1 MFMIQRKR
9 SENPASLLA
18 RMRSEQ
24 KIMNK
29 PYVHDTTDRGGR
41 MFVKRAAELKLL
53 EEQYAS
59 NGSNLVI
66 LYGRKGMGKTSL
78 ITEFLSEKKTAYY
91 YEGMECEDQLQ
102 LLLLTQRL
110 KSEEHSAPPKEYSR
124 LFTELVTEE
133 GVKTILILDEF
144 HYIIKNG
151 TGILEVLRLL
161 QDREHPIMIVLCSSS
176 IRWVENEML
185 ASLADYA
192 TYITAYMKLKDF
204 TFVDFVNR
212 FPKSSV
218 ETCIYINSILGG
230 IPEYLNHWQEEMSVQ
245 DNIKTILLN
254 KNSGLIHAPQQ
265 FLKLELRE
273 PAVYNTI
280 LYYLAR
286 GNRKLNDL
294 HARTGFSRAK
304 ISVYLKNLIQLDIVE
319 KLVPLGDEGRENAQK
334 GLYRIKDNFLSF
346 WYRFVFPNLSELM
359 LGRIDDVYEL
369 RINPCLDVYMG
380 EYFADVC
387 AEFLKLMNLHHRL
400 PADFIWWD
408 RWYGKNGTI
417 DILSQSEEKKTLIGR
432 CLWEAEVVGVKE
444 YHRLLALA
452 EEAKVVPNYCY
463 LFSKTGFSEELRNV
477 AKDRED
483 IILIG
488 LEDL

>member
-1 MFMIQRKR
+1 
-9 SENPASLLA
+9 
-18 RMRSEQ
+18 
-24 KIMNK
+24 
-29 PYVHDTTDRGGR
+29 

-59 NGSNLVI
+59 DGNNLVI

-78 ITEFLSEKKTAYY
+78 ITEFLSEKTTAFY
-91 YEGMECEDQLQ
+91 YEGMECEDRLQ
-102 LLLLTQRL
+102 LHLLTDRL
-110 KSEEHSAPPKEYSR
+110 WKEEQLASPPDYFR
-124 LFTELVTEE
+124 LFSALNAKANE
-133 GVKTILILDEF
+133 KTILVLDEF

-151 TGILEVLRLL
+151 PGILEALQLL
-161 QDREHPIMIVLCSSS
+161 NNKEHPVMIVLCSSS

-185 ASLADYA
+185 NSLADYSA
-192 TYITAYMKLKDF
+192 FITAYMKLKDF

-212 FPKSSV
+212 FPRSSV
-218 ETCIYINSILGG
+218 ETCIYINSVLGG
-230 IPEYLNHWQEEMSVQ
+230 IPEYLNTWQEDLSVK

-280 LYYLAR
+280 LYYLAQ

-294 HARTGFSRAK
+294 HAKTGFSRAK

-319 KLVPLGDEGRENAQK
+319 KLVPFGDEGRENAQK

-359 LGRIDDVYEL
+359 LGKADAVYEAK
-369 RINPCLDVYMG
+369 IESYLDDYIG

-387 AEFLKLMNLHHRL
+387 TEFLKLMNLHNRL
-400 PADFIWWD
+400 PASFLWWD
-408 RWYGKNGTI
+408 RWYGKSGTI
-417 DILSQSEEKKTLIGR
+417 DVLSQSENKKTLIGK
-432 CLWEAEVVGVKE
+432 CLWDEGAAGVGE
-444 YHRLLALA
+444 YRRLLSLA
-452 EEAKVVPNYCY
+452 EEARVVPDYCY
-463 LFSKTGFSEELRNV
+463 LFSKKGFTDELRNM
-477 AKDRED
+477 AEGRED
-483 IILIG
+483 LLLIG

>member
-1 MFMIQRKR
+1 
-9 SENPASLLA
+9 
-18 RMRSEQ
+18 
-24 KIMNK
+24 MNK

-59 NGSNLVI
+59 GGNNLVI

-78 ITEFLSEKKTAYY
+78 ITEFLSGKAASYY

-102 LLLLTQRL
+102 FLLLSQRL
-110 KSEEHSAPPKEYSR
+110 KIEEQIASPLDYDR
-124 LFTELVTEE
+124 LFLELPVTE
-133 GVKTILILDEF
+133 GKAKTILVLDEF

-151 TGILEVLRLL
+151 AGILEILRLL
-161 QDREHPIMIVLCSSS
+161 NDREHPVMIVLCSSS

-185 ASLADYA
+185 NNLADYA
-192 TYITAYMKLKDF
+192 AYITAYMKLKDF

-218 ETCIYINSILGG
+218 ETCIYINSVLGG
-230 IPEYLNHWQEEMSVQ
+230 IPEYLDLWQENRSVE
-245 DNIKTILLN
+245 DNIKTVLLN
-254 KNSGLIHAPQQ
+254 KNSGLIHAPLQL
-265 FLKLELRE
+265 LKLELRE

-280 LYYLAR
+280 LYYLAQ
-286 GNRKLNDL
+286 GNRKLNEL
-294 HARTGFSRAK
+294 HGRTGFSRAK

-346 WYRFVFPNLSELM
+346 WYRFVFPNLSDLM
-359 LGRIDDVYEL
+359 LGKVDSVFEQKIKPYLNDYTA
-369 RINPCLDVYMG
+369 

-387 AEFLKLMNLHHRL
+387 TEVLKLMNLHNRL
-400 PADFIWWD
+400 PATFLWWD

-417 DILSQSEEKKTLIGR
+417 DILSQGEDKKTLIGL
-432 CLWEAEVVGVKE
+432 CLWEEEAAGMQD
-444 YHRLLALA
+444 YHRLLVLA
-452 EEAKVVPNYCY
+452 EEARVNPNYCY
-463 LFSKTGFSEELRNV
+463 LFAKKGFSDELRSFSEG
-477 AKDRED
+477 RED
-483 IILIG
+483 IHLIG

>member
-1 MFMIQRKR
+1 
-9 SENPASLLA
+9 
-18 RMRSEQ
+18 
-24 KIMNK
+24 MNK
-29 PYVHDTTDRGGR
+29 PYVHGTTDRGGR
-41 MFVKRAAELKLL
+41 MFVKRVAERKLL

-59 NGSNLVI
+59 GGSNLVI

-78 ITEFLSEKKTAYY
+78 ITEFLSDKKTAFY
-91 YEGMECEDQLQ
+91 YEGMECEDHLQLQ
-102 LLLLTQRL
+102 LLNGRL
-110 KSEEHSAPPKEYSR
+110 SKEKLDTSPSDYSVI
-124 LFTELVTEE
+124 FSMITSGDE
-133 GVKTILILDEF
+133 KTILVLDEF

-151 TGILEVLRLL
+151 TGILEALRLL
-161 QDREHPIMIVLCSSS
+161 NDRKHPVMIVLCSSS

-185 ASLADYA
+185 SSLADYA

-230 IPEYLNHWQEEMSVQ
+230 IPEYLDAWQEELSVK
-245 DNIKTILLN
+245 DNIKSIILN

-280 LYYLAR
+280 LYHLAQ

-294 HARTGFSRAK
+294 HVKTGFSRAK

-319 KLVPLGDEGRENAQK
+319 KLVPLGDEGRENAKK
-334 GLYRIKDNFLSF
+334 GLYRIRDNFLSF
-346 WYRFVFPNLSELM
+346 WYRFVFPNFSEIM
-359 LGRIDDVYEL
+359 LNKIDTVYEEQ
-369 RINPCLDVYMG
+369 IEPYLDEYIG

-387 AEFLKLMNLHHRL
+387 SEFLKLMNIHNRL
-400 PADFIWWD
+400 PAAFQWWD
-408 RWYGKNGTI
+408 RWYGKSGTI
-417 DILSQSEEKKTLIGR
+417 DILSQSDDKKTLISR
-432 CLWEAEVVGVKE
+432 CLWEDEVAGVE
-444 YHRLLALA
+444 IYNRLLALA
-452 EEAKVVPNYCY
+452 EEARVVPDYCY
-463 LFSKTGFSEELRNV
+463 LFSKKGFSDELRSLATNR
-477 AKDRED
+477 DD